1 MPRGQ
6 LIVYVWLACVDARA
20 AGLDAGKTDT
30 AAMLA
35 SAGGHFVRAAGGA
48 PAAALERSPAALAG
62 LTMHSADQAA
72 PTTPL
77 GRAIAAAAK
86 KGLLEQGVEASRD
99 ALLACQRETST
110 VLTTPLMRS
119 DSQRDHCFR
128 F

>member
-1 MPRGQ
+1 MPRRP

-20 AGLDAGKTDT
+20 GGLDAGKTGP
-30 AAMLA
+30 AAMLS

-48 PAAALERSPAALAG
+48 PPPAPEPRPAAPAG
-62 LTMHSADQAA
+62 PPKHAADQAVS
-72 PTTPL
+72 TTPL
-77 GRAIAAAAK
+77 ERAIAGAAK

-99 ALLACQRETST
+99 ALLACQRETSA